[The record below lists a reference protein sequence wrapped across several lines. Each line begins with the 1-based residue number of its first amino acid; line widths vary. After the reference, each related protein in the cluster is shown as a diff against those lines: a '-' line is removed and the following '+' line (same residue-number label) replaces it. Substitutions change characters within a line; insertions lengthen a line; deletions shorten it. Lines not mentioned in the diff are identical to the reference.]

1 MKKLILTFALSFL
14 WISLSVA
21 SDPAFEKAMKKQII
35 AMDQIAN
42 AEQSKEVANGFLR
55 IAEAKSEEWLPLY
68 YAGLIHIEAAFRFEV
83 NKDQYL
89 DQALKYI
96 EQAEKLAPAN
106 SEVTALKGYAI
117 MGKISLDPASRG
129 QNLSPQAMQLFG
141 KAINLDRE
149 NPRALYLM
157 AQMEYGM
164 AQFFGSGTDKACG
177 MVRLSLELFEKE
189 ESIITED
196 YILPKWGKRS
206 AQQMMNNCN

>member
-1 MKKLILTFALSFL
+1 
-14 WISLSVA
+14 
-21 SDPAFEKAMKKQII
+21 
-35 AMDQIAN
+35 
-42 AEQSKEVANGFLR
+42 
-55 IAEAKSEEWLPLY
+55 
-68 YAGLIHIEAAFRFEV
+68 
-83 NKDQYL
+83 
-89 DQALKYI
+89 
-96 EQAEKLAPAN
+96 
-106 SEVTALKGYAI
+106 
-117 MGKISLDPASRG
+117 
-129 QNLSPQAMQLFG
+129 QLFG

-177 MVRLSLELFEKE
+177 MVRLSLEQFEKE